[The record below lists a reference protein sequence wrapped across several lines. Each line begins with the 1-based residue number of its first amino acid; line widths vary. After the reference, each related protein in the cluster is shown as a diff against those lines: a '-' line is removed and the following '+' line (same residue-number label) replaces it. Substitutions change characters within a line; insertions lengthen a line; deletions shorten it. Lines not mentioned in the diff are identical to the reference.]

1 MTDDQLADPQYQHWL
16 ARLANRPV
24 EDAAAWRFAFI
35 AQALERYGMLG
46 KGARGITLG
55 GGGIVLGPVLAAA
68 GCEALLGQLPADHGA
83 SDFSWS
89 NVLCRQLNAA
99 GVPEGTNITLAL
111 ADEPADQRGFDFM
124 WTIGMAQLGYQAGH
138 TANFLFDLMTVLRPG
153 GFAIHLLDLSSSA
166 AESTASLPRRE
177 VERLALT
184 LISRGF
190 TVAQLNFGVDSL
202 PETRP
207 FGMIVRKD

>member
-1 MTDDQLADPQYQHWL
+1 
-16 ARLANRPV
+16 
-24 EDAAAWRFAFI
+24 
-35 AQALERYGMLG
+35 
-46 KGARGITLG
+46 
-55 GGGIVLGPVLAAA
+55 
-68 GCEALLGQLPADHGA
+68 
-83 SDFSWS
+83 
-89 NVLCRQLNAA
+89 
-99 GVPEGTNITLAL
+99 
-111 ADEPADQRGFDFM
+111 
-124 WTIGMAQLGYQAGH
+124 
-138 TANFLFDLMTVLRPG
+138 
-153 GFAIHLLDLSSSA
+153 LLDLASSA